1 MTTERR
7 RLVGDQGQVAPMVV
21 ILVVAILALG
31 GLVLDGGRIL
41 ATRREANSL
50 ASSAARAGAQSV
62 DLNAARADQS
72 RLDPVE
78 AESKAR
84 QFLQA
89 SGNDGTIIVS
99 ADQVE
104 VTITMTAHPVLL
116 SLVGM
121 GDRPVTGHGTARIV
135 RGQ

>member
-1 MTTERR
+1 MNSSRK
-7 RLVGDQGQVAPMVV
+7 RLTGDHGQVAPMVV
-21 ILVVAILALG
+21 ILVVAILGLG

-41 ATRREANSL
+41 ATRREANNV
-50 ASSAARAGAQSV
+50 ASSAARSGAQAV
-62 DLNAARADQS
+62 DLNAARAGDY
-72 RLDPVE
+72 RLDAVE
-78 AESKAR
+78 AEADAR

-89 SGNDGTIIVS
+89 AGSDGTIVVS

-116 SLVGM
+116 SIVGM